1 MSDNIDKLPVIK
13 TERMSAL
20 EASRLRPYISEKK
33 PKSFFQKY
41 RKFIILLATFV
52 ALSIPI
58 VGAGIGL
65 LTNSWIW
72 TLVIKTVVFAVVLIV
87 IFKLDV

>member
-20 EASRLRPYISEKK
+20 EASRLRPYISENK

-41 RKFIILLATFV
+41 RKFIILLATFI

-58 VGAGIGL
+58 VGTGIGL

-72 TLVIKTVVFAVVLIV
+72 TLVIKTVVFIVVLIV